1 MVSERFFSRNQKVVV
16 VVVNLFDFAPRTTRI
31 VPSKTRPHPYLPL
44 LQLTC
49 FLVDHSSAPVLLQRI
64 SSADAS
70 RARFLCRSVT

>member
-16 VVVNLFDFAPRTTRI
+16 VVVNLSDFAPRTRI